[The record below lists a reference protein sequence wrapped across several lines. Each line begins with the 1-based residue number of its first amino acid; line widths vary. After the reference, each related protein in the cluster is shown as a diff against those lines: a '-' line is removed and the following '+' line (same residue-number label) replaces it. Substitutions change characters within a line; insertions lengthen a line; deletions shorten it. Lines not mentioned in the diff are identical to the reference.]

1 LSLVDSLRHE
11 QVKIIG
17 TALDGIDIFKEASS
31 VDTFAIILGNE
42 SRGMSDALKKECD
55 LLYQIPIF
63 GQAES
68 LNVSVAAGIVMYQLV
83 K

>member
-1 LSLVDSLRHE
+1 
-11 QVKIIG
+11 
-17 TALDGIDIFKEASS
+17 
-31 VDTFAIILGNE
+31 
-42 SRGMSDALKKECD
+42 MSDALKKECD
-55 LLYQIPIF
+55 LLYQIPIV